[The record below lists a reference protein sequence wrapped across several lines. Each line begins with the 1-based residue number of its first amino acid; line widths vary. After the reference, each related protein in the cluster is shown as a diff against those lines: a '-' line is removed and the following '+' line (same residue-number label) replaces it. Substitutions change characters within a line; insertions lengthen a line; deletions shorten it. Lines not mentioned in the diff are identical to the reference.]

1 MAEAI
6 MVGGAKFQKTF
17 LDWSKQSTKLFMS
30 VIIVLLLVWITF
42 ADKLSLIARWQLSS
56 TLGRLLLLLIL
67 YITYILAGWE
77 VAFIFTIAIAIT
89 WASRPLLTEG
99 YKRPTAHLLK
109 PVGVDEGYSNMKE
122 SKAAPHR
129 WFVEKTLHENPV
141 AVVEDRVDTDAV
153 QDNSSAS
160 TTRTSR

>member
-6 MVGGAKFQKTF
+6 MIGGAKFQKTF

-30 VIIVLLLVWITF
+30 VLIVILVVWITF
-42 ADKLSLIARWQLSS
+42 ANKLPLIARWQLSS
-56 TLGRLLLLLIL
+56 TVGRLLLLLVL
-67 YITYILAGWE
+67 YIIYILAGWE
-77 VAFIFTIAIAIT
+77 VAFIFTIAVAIT
-89 WASRPLLTEG
+89 WASRPLL
-99 YKRPTAHLLK
+99 K
-109 PVGVDEGYSNMKE
+109 PVGYEGYSNIKE

-141 AVVEDRVDTDAV
+141 AVVEDRVSTQAV
-153 QDNSSAS
+153 QDNSAAS